1 MNGSLTARL
10 GPVTCREYLVHIGI
24 ITEPLSPLDNPCKAE
39 VTPKQVKDDFAAKG
53 QPVNQWA
60 EANGFRPSDV
70 YRVLNGFSACKR
82 GLPHAIAVK
91 LGIKADPAKAAT

>member
-1 MNGSLTARL
+1 M
-10 GPVTCREYLVHIGI
+10 
-24 ITEPLSPLDNPCKAE
+24 
-39 VTPKQVKDDFAAKG
+39 TPKQVKDNFAAKG

-70 YRVLNGFSACKR
+70 YRVLNGFSPCKR

-91 LGIKADPAKAAT
+91 LGIKADPAKVAT